1 MLQTSTLPFGWSN
14 NKWSLI
20 LANIVAGILFIV
32 LSHTGV
38 LPIEPVNFFF
48 FSFLGLLFSL
58 YRPGWTFL
66 LLIGMLPYEIINIAP
81 QGISFVLRPYQ
92 WLLVFLLISLGIR
105 FVLRRFPLEKLS
117 LTWFDASLI
126 VFTLASLLSA
136 ILSDGKIVA
145 LKLSLILFS
154 FLLLYFVTRLFVRS
168 IEDVKMI
175 LPFLFSSF
183 IVVAFFALIQNILF
197 ISGKESYEVMAGRP
211 NAVFAEAD
219 WIGFYIAC
227 IIVLFSS
234 LLLYCKENR
243 VFRMFISGSLI
254 LGYSVLLITVSRS
267 AWLATVGGMMTL
279 FLTLFFRENI
289 WQALKEKNTTALIR
303 FFSLKASLVVP
314 FFIAII
320 GVSLFSLSPFD
331 LLDRT
336 KSTATGEQKITVS
349 CEEESTLSLLP
360 ERIQTIDE
368 LSSFHCKHILLEEI
382 DTERVLGRFVS
393 TVYRNDP
400 NVHIRKDIYIQV
412 KNILKEH
419 PFFGIGFGN
428 IASFLGNDG
437 RGAGLNASNIFLEIW
452 LGSGIVGLCAFLFF
466 WLGTALHILVRII
479 RKRSLEDSILL
490 SLWVTITIFNFFNS
504 GLFLGFFFVFLACL
518 MLTFYDHE

>member
-1 MLQTSTLPFGWSN
+1 
-14 NKWSLI
+14 
-20 LANIVAGILFIV
+20 
-32 LSHTGV
+32 
-38 LPIEPVNFFF
+38 
-48 FSFLGLLFSL
+48 
-58 YRPGWTFL
+58 
-66 LLIGMLPYEIINIAP
+66 
-81 QGISFVLRPYQ
+81 
-92 WLLVFLLISLGIR
+92 
-105 FVLRRFPLEKLS
+105 
-117 LTWFDASLI
+117 
-126 VFTLASLLSA
+126 
-136 ILSDGKIVA
+136 
-145 LKLSLILFS
+145 
-154 FLLLYFVTRLFVRS
+154 
-168 IEDVKMI
+168 
-175 LPFLFSSF
+175 
-183 IVVAFFALIQNILF
+183 
-197 ISGKESYEVMAGRP
+197 
-211 NAVFAEAD
+211 
-219 WIGFYIAC
+219 
-227 IIVLFSS
+227 
-234 LLLYCKENR
+234 
-243 VFRMFISGSLI
+243 FISGSLI

-303 FFSLKASLVVP
+303 SFSLKASLVVP